1 MEAIFK
7 GENIFEFME
16 RFDSDE
22 TCRKFIAD
30 KKWETGFIC
39 KRCKNTKYVPIEK
52 HHSRECT
59 KCKYIESATANTMF
73 HKVKFG
79 IRKAFF
85 IAFEMSCTTKNM
97 SSTQM
102 AKRYGIRQTTAWLF
116 MQKVKIAMESSQT
129 QPMTGDVQVDE
140 FVIGG
145 KETGKQGRS
154 YDSKKSKVTCAVEL
168 TETGKIKRVYANV
181 IEDYSAESI
190 QPLFDAHISK
200 EASVKTDKWTAYN
213 KIGKIYKI
221 HQEKSE
227 PGVNFNQ
234 IHTVIHQIK
243 TGIRTIQTHVKK
255 GHLQKYLDEFCYRI
269 NRSIYKETIFDNLF
283 SRLVKHKP
291 QNWQNI
297 VLSK

>member
-1 MEAIFK
+1 M
-7 GENIFEFME
+7 
-16 RFDSDE
+16 
-22 TCRKFIAD
+22 
-30 KKWETGFIC
+30 
-39 KRCKNTKYVPIEK
+39 
-52 HHSRECT
+52 
-59 KCKYIESATANTMF
+59 
-73 HKVKFG
+73 
-79 IRKAFF
+79 
-85 IAFEMSCTTKNM
+85 AFEMSCTTKNM

-116 MQKVKIAMESSQT
+116 MQKVKIAMESSQN

-154 YDSKKSKVTCAVEL
+154 YDSKKSKVTCAVAL

-190 QPLFDAHISK
+190 QPLFDTHISK

-221 HQEKSE
+221 YQEKSE

-243 TGIRTIQTHVKK
+243 TWIRTIQTHVNK

-269 NRSIYKETIFDNLF
+269 NRSIYKATIFDNLF
-283 SRLVKHKP
+283 SRLVKT
-291 QNWQNI
+291 
-297 VLSK
+297 